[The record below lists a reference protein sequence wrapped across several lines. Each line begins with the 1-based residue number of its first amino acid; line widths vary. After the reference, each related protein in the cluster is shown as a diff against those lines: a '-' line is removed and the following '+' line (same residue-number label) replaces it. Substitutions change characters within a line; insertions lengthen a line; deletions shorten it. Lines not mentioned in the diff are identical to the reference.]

1 MIINKNSLFKRF
13 YCSFQDKGWIL
24 ILSKRRFQYP
34 KVNGE
39 EIEREESFV
48 GLGNG
53 SHQFIYSKPG
63 NLNKIRI
70 SVSHY
75 SFLHDFTKILVT
87 LFRALQATL
96 LVNDTGKYDL
106 YYWESQGAI
115 NTNCLRIGGVNVA
128 GSTAACRFESSES
141 TNIDHLVLVR
151 NARWAPGRI
160 FLSLFCPRPVKL
172 YFYVCLVVY

>member
-1 MIINKNSLFKRF
+1 M
-13 YCSFQDKGWIL
+13 

-39 EIEREESFV
+39 EIEGEESFV

-70 SVSHY
+70 SVSNY

-87 LFRALQATL
+87 LFRALQAIL
-96 LVNDTGKYDL
+96 LENDTGKYGS
-106 YYWESQGAI
+106 YY
-115 NTNCLRIGGVNVA
+115 
-128 GSTAACRFESSES
+128 
-141 TNIDHLVLVR
+141 
-151 NARWAPGRI
+151 
-160 FLSLFCPRPVKL
+160 
-172 YFYVCLVVY
+172 